1 MCGCVGCE
9 CDTELESLNPHVEAF
24 HRQGELNVRHCDE
37 TGQVG
42 FLRVQREAEK
52 TIARTL
58 ILQNYTRIVEVDHP
72 KRVLL
77 DELWRLV
84 LGLPDGSSGAWT
96 AEGGSFIEYPST
108 LSSIHGID
116 DQ

>member
-1 MCGCVGCE
+1 MCGCE
-9 CDTELESLNPHVEAF
+9 CDTELESLNPHVETF

-37 TGQVG
+37 TGPVG

-58 ILQNYTRIVEVDHP
+58 ILQNYSRIVEVDHP

-77 DELWRLV
+77 DELWRLA
-84 LGLPDGSSGAWT
+84 LGLLEGSSGA
-96 AEGGSFIEYPST
+96 
-108 LSSIHGID
+108 
-116 DQ
+116 